1 MLSMKRILLIAPFN
15 GIEHTNILSKFFKE
29 KQYNA
34 PPLGLHQIASYLI
47 KHNHYVDVVSPNIDY
62 DKLTEYLSRNTYD
75 FVGFSMLHETLENDL
90 SLVIKAKK
98 HLPDAV
104 FVAGG
109 IEVTFNPDFAF
120 KHSPI
125 DVIVLGEG
133 EKTMLQLVE
142 TPQKDY
148 HLIPGLYLRSKDEYY
163 RTGYR
168 KSYGED
174 EFREMSMGID
184 ISNIPYRHYWD
195 NLKSCYNNITEKKLQ
210 EIYTIRLYTT
220 NHCPLKC
227 SFCSSTQFRDY
238 SQGGTT
244 PLVYLDAKDIMKLIY
259 RAIEAYPEVRTIYF
273 NDDEFNLNQKRTK
286 DLCELLIAAKDSG
299 NIPEY
304 LTFICSVRISNLK
317 EEMLLVMESAGFR
330 VLGLGVES
338 FSQKQL
344 DEFSKKLKVSS
355 IEETLSLILKTTI
368 TPFVN
373 IILTSSSTTMHDVTI
388 TIECAIEYLLKG
400 VQINL
405 NLYTIPLA
413 GSTITKENNINI
425 AYRSIKL
432 MSGKQV
438 LQKPERII
446 PKDPE
451 VRSLLESFESIIMK
465 KRNEL
470 TQKYDISHISS
481 TINSALCL
489 LCLAE
494 LMNLDTKQAKLLE
507 YIETFS

>member
-1 MLSMKRILLIAPFN
+1 
-15 GIEHTNILSKFFKE
+15 
-29 KQYNA
+29 
-34 PPLGLHQIASYLI
+34 
-47 KHNHYVDVVSPNIDY
+47 
-62 DKLTEYLSRNTYD
+62 
-75 FVGFSMLHETLENDL
+75 
-90 SLVIKAKK
+90 
-98 HLPDAV
+98 
-104 FVAGG
+104 
-109 IEVTFNPDFAF
+109 
-120 KHSPI
+120 
-125 DVIVLGEG
+125 
-133 EKTMLQLVE
+133 
-142 TPQKDY
+142 
-148 HLIPGLYLRSKDEYY
+148 
-163 RTGYR
+163 
-168 KSYGED
+168 
-174 EFREMSMGID
+174 
-184 ISNIPYRHYWD
+184 
-195 NLKSCYNNITEKKLQ
+195 
-210 EIYTIRLYTT
+210 
-220 NHCPLKC
+220 
-227 SFCSSTQFRDY
+227 
-238 SQGGTT
+238 
-244 PLVYLDAKDIMKLIY
+244 MKLIY

-432 MSGKQV
+432 TSGKQV

-494 LMNLDTKQAKLLE
+494 LMNLDTKQAELLE
-507 YIETFS
+507 YIEMNQ